1 MPPKGKRTKAEEAL
15 DFLSNLDNLD
25 APPENTPA
33 ASETP
38 RVSTDSTRKSL
49 SASRELPGKV
59 VPTKAPEDDE
69 AESHLAFLEAQMQ
82 RKTKPLSDSRSGTPL
97 SAAGSA
103 APAAPAAAPVAQEAF
118 NVQSSP
124 EPEPPVLSGWGS
136 LWSSATSA
144 LQQAQRVADEQYQ
157 KVKAEGV
164 SGVTVQLEH
173 YGVNVKN
180 VQGVDLTKLRKG
192 AEDRLG
198 GIVKGVDLEK
208 IRKDLLNT
216 TTSTLTTILDTV
228 APPISEHETLE
239 LWLSHP
245 MQGYAGVE
253 GVIYRAW
260 ARILEQTDSG
270 ELIVI
275 WSPAPTPGT
284 DENEGEGR
292 SINPVE
298 GWEAAWDLSK
308 KEVESVKGREKEN
321 PEARA
326 RLHPDVPVT
335 VVPIFLYLQP
345 VLVPLPFPEP
355 PISSNA
361 TTPDKPRTP
370 PKHLQFLLTLEDPEH
385 KLTFT
390 TVTQPTPE
398 DWMEVEYERSEWV
411 EERLV
416 EVIRTGVEVVA
427 QDYVATR
434 MGLKPSAPQAAA
446 VAALVEQASQENA
459 EKEKE
464 TTEEQAEKKSD

>member
-38 RVSTDSTRKSL
+38 RVSIDSTRKSL
-49 SASRELPGKV
+49 SSSRELPGKAGSAR
-59 VPTKAPEDDE
+59 PQQDDE

-97 SAAGSA
+97 SNAGSA
-103 APAAPAAAPVAQEAF
+103 PVAAQEAA
-118 NVQSSP
+118 NVPSAPPPAP
-124 EPEPPVLSGWGS
+124 EPEAPVSSGWGS

-144 LQQAQRVADEQYQ
+144 LQSAQRVADEQYQ

-173 YGVNVKN
+173 YGVNVKDIH
-180 VQGVDLTKLRKG
+180 GVDLNKLRKG
-192 AEDRLG
+192 AEERLG
-198 GIVKGVDLEK
+198 GMVKGVDLEK

-245 MQGYAGVE
+245 MEGYAGVE
-253 GVIYRAW
+253 GVIYRSW

-275 WSPAPTPGT
+275 WSPAPTPGAGGK
-284 DENEGEGR
+284 EGAGEGR
-292 SINPVE
+292 SINPVN
-298 GWEAAWDLSK
+298 GWEAAWELSQ
-308 KEVESVKGREKEN
+308 KEVEGVKGREAEN
-321 PEARA
+321 PEAKA
-326 RLHPDVPVT
+326 RVNRDVPVT

-355 PISSNA
+355 PISNSSA
-361 TTPDKPRTP
+361 STPDKPHTP
-370 PKHLQFLLTLEDPEH
+370 PKHLQFLLTLQDPEH

-416 EVIRTGVEVVA
+416 EVIRTGVEVIA

-464 TTEEQAEKKSD
+464 SAEQEADKKN